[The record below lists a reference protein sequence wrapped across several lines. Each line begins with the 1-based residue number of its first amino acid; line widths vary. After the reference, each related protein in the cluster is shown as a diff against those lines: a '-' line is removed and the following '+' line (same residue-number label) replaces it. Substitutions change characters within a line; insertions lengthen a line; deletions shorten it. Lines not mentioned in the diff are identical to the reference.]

1 MRWTTIAIACAV
13 VLGLL
18 ALFACAPAPQPAAPP
33 PTPAAIEPGAGSASA
48 VGAPAQPNPEPAVSP
63 VSQARKLDL
72 TNTCPRAIHL
82 YYGASPSDTRGQSAT
97 VAGGA
102 TVDVPRGADGT
113 TTVWIVDD
121 AGRGLAS
128 VSVRR
133 RMTHVQIDPGCGR
146 IDAF

>member
-1 MRWTTIAIACAV
+1 MRWPNVALACSALVACAA
-13 VLGLL
+13 GP
-18 ALFACAPAPQPAAPP
+18 APAPQPAAP
-33 PTPAAIEPGAGSASA
+33 AAAPSTVELQPSAGSASA
-48 VGAPAQPNPEPAVSP
+48 AQAPAPEPAVSAA
-63 VSQARKLDL
+63 QARKLDL
-72 TNTCPRAIHL
+72 TNACPRSIRL
-82 YYGASPSDTRGQSAT
+82 YYGTSPSDARGQSAT

-146 IDAF
+146 VDAF